1 MIIGCDLDGVAAR
14 YVQGLRAEVGS
25 AFGLTPEQILAELPD
40 PLDYGFTNWK
50 IIGDKFKE
58 YHTNAVDA
66 GLYAKLEAF
75 EGASK
80 VLWQLSDEG
89 YYIRIITSRF
99 VKHGQNA
106 KVVAD
111 TAIWLDKNDIPYR
124 GLDFEKNKT
133 EVFADIYI
141 DDAPMNIDA
150 FHAKGKK
157 VIVFDAPYNQDT
169 EDFGL
174 RAYNWDDVLRL
185 IHENAPLVAA

>member
-25 AFGLTPEQILAELPD
+25 AFGLTPEQILTELPD